1 MSGNFTIGASE
12 NSDFTTINQAVEAL
26 TCGGI
31 TGPVVFSIENGTY
44 KEKVNFST
52 VSGASALNTIT
63 FESKSG
69 TNTDVVL
76 SYASTDATVVLNGT
90 SYVSFENLTID
101 HGKGTYGNCMRV
113 DGKASNINFHGVVFE
128 GVETARTGSA
138 DATIYFTSNAP
149 KSNIAFQD
157 CEVNNG
163 SMGIC
168 KGGKSSNELDSKTS
182 INGTLFYNQYEA
194 AVALSNED
202 APQLTNN
209 AFTSLSTYDKFKA
222 VALSDIANQMVVSNN
237 IVNAVHGEAGVA
249 INNCKAQAEGLGQ
262 ITFNSITVGGQKK
275 ATGILLSGTSDNHVL
290 NYNRV
295 KLMMNDDQASSQ
307 AYYRNTSDGK
317 NVNMMNNI
325 FYDLNTGSYTI
336 IGNSYKDMN
345 NQLPSQSNPDMVIS
359 ANGISV
365 EKVEIIR

>member
-336 IGNSYKDMN
+336 IGNSYKDRN
-345 NQLPSQSNPDMVIS
+345 NQLPAQSNPDMVIS

>member
-1 MSGNFTIGASE
+1 M
-12 NSDFTTINQAVEAL
+12 
-26 TCGGI
+26 
-31 TGPVVFSIENGTY
+31 
-44 KEKVNFST
+44 EK
-52 VSGASALNTIT
+52 
-63 FESKSG
+63 
-69 TNTDVVL
+69 
-76 SYASTDATVVLNGT
+76 
-90 SYVSFENLTID
+90 
-101 HGKGTYGNCMRV
+101 
-113 DGKASNINFHGVVFE
+113 
-128 GVETARTGSA
+128 
-138 DATIYFTSNAP
+138 
-149 KSNIAFQD
+149 
-157 CEVNNG
+157 
-163 SMGIC
+163 
-168 KGGKSSNELDSKTS
+168 LDSKTS

-222 VALSDIANQMVVSNN
+222 VALSDISNQMVVSNN

-249 INNCKAQAEGLGQ
+249 INNCKAQANGLGQ

-275 ATGILLSGTSDNHVL
+275 ATGILMSGTSDNHVL